1 MGKKTILITG
11 CSSGIGYDV
20 AHTLS
25 KKGWRVFATCRSEI
39 DCDRL
44 RNEGLESFILDYS
57 SEESIQ
63 AAVDET
69 LKRTKGT
76 LDAVYNNGAYAIPGL
91 VQDIPRNAYR
101 AIFEVN
107 LFGYFD
113 LINKILPIM
122 HDQGHGRIINCSSIL
137 GFTAIKA
144 RGAYNATKFAMEG
157 LTDTLR
163 LELRNSPIKIILI
176 EPGPITAN
184 IRINSQKHFE
194 HWVNWMTSKN
204 IIFYEKKLIPRLYSK
219 KNSLDFGEL
228 PPAAVT
234 KKIIH
239 ALESKNPCPRY
250 YVTLPTYMFGMFN
263 RLFSTR
269 ILDWIKTKI

>member
-1 MGKKTILITG
+1 MITG
-11 CSSGIGYDV
+11 CSTGIGYDA

-25 KKGWRVFATCRSEI
+25 QKGWRVFATCRLEE
-39 DCDRL
+39 DCIRL
-44 RNEGLESFILDYS
+44 RNEGLESFTLDYS
-57 SEESIQ
+57 CEKSVQ
-63 AAVDET
+63 AAVTET
-69 LKRTKGT
+69 LMRTNGT
-76 LDAVYNNGAYAIPGL
+76 LDALYNNGAYAIPGL
-91 VQDIPRNAYR
+91 VQDIPREAYR

-122 HDQGHGRIINCSSIL
+122 QDQGHGRIINCSSIL

-163 LELRNSPIKIILI
+163 LELGKSPIKVILI

-184 IRINSQKHFE
+184 IRINSQQHFE
-194 HWVNWMTSKN
+194 KWINWKSSRD
-204 IIFYEKKLIPRLYSK
+204 ILFYEKKLIPRLYSTT
-219 KNSLDFGEL
+219 NTLDFGQL
-228 PPAAVT
+228 PASAVT
-234 KKIIH
+234 QKIIH
-239 ALESKNPCPRY
+239 ALESKHPFPRY
-250 YVTLPTYMFGMFN
+250 YVTMPTFIAGVCN

-269 ILDWIKTKI
+269 VLDWIKSKL

>member
-1 MGKKTILITG
+1 M
-11 CSSGIGYDV
+11 
-20 AHTLS
+20 
-25 KKGWRVFATCRSEI
+25 
-39 DCDRL
+39 
-44 RNEGLESFILDYS
+44 
-57 SEESIQ
+57 
-63 AAVDET
+63 
-69 LKRTKGT
+69 
-76 LDAVYNNGAYAIPGL
+76 
-91 VQDIPRNAYR
+91 
-101 AIFEVN
+101 
-107 LFGYFD
+107 
-113 LINKILPIM
+113 
-122 HDQGHGRIINCSSIL
+122 
-137 GFTAIKA
+137 
-144 RGAYNATKFAMEG
+144 
-157 LTDTLR
+157 
-163 LELRNSPIKIILI
+163 I

-194 HWVNWMTSKN
+194 HWVNWKTSKN
-204 IIFYEKKLIPRLYSK
+204 ITFYEKKLIPRLYSK

>member
-1 MGKKTILITG
+1 M
-11 CSSGIGYDV
+11 
-20 AHTLS
+20 
-25 KKGWRVFATCRSEI
+25 
-39 DCDRL
+39 
-44 RNEGLESFILDYS
+44 
-57 SEESIQ
+57 
-63 AAVDET
+63 
-69 LKRTKGT
+69 
-76 LDAVYNNGAYAIPGL
+76 
-91 VQDIPRNAYR
+91 QDIPREAYR

-122 HDQGHGRIINCSSIL
+122 QDQGHGRIINCSSIL

-163 LELRNSPIKIILI
+163 LELGKSPIKVILI

-184 IRINSQKHFE
+184 IRINSQQHFE
-194 HWVNWMTSKN
+194 KWINWKSSRD
-204 IIFYEKKLIPRLYSK
+204 ILFYEKKLIPRLYSTT
-219 KNSLDFGEL
+219 NTLDFGQL
-228 PPAAVT
+228 PASAVT

-239 ALESKNPCPRY
+239 ALESKRPSPRY
-250 YVTLPTYMFGMFN
+250 YVTMPTFIAGVCN

-269 ILDWIKTKI
+269 VLDWIKSKL